1 MKKIISILILLNS
14 LQLHAQTPNWSE
26 RMAATLMSQH
36 PDSLCYD
43 KTKPDKWNYEMGVLL
58 LGIEQVWRKTGDGK
72 YFYYIQKLID
82 NYVQEN
88 GQIRTYNIE
97 DYNIDM
103 LPPARMCLL
112 LYQQTG
118 KTKYKLASETF
129 RKQLSTQPRTK
140 EGGFWHKKR
149 YPFQMWLDGLY
160 MGEPFYTEYST
171 LFNEPNNFEDIVNQF
186 VWCERH
192 TRDAKTGLLYHA
204 YDESK
209 EQKWANSVT
218 GQSPHFWDRAMG
230 WYMIGLVDV
239 LDYFPKNHPRRP
251 ELVAILQRAA
261 AAIVP
266 FQSATSG
273 VWYQVLDKGA
283 EAGNYQEA
291 SGSAMFTYSLLKGIR
306 LGVLDKKYLP
316 VAQKAYAGILK
327 TFISTDNQNLIH
339 LNDVCSVAGL
349 GGNPYRDGSFK
360 YYVSEPRRTD
370 DIKGAAPFMMA
381 SVEMER
387 LEEYAQ
393 IGKGKTVVLDYYF
406 NNEYRKNAE
415 GKQERFHY
423 IWEDLTNSGFA
434 WFGEAFA
441 RHGATLTS
449 LTVTP
454 TLDNL
459 KNASIYIIVDPDT
472 KKETENPHFMDEKS
486 IEVLKKWVQ
495 KGGTL
500 VLMANDTSNCEITNF
515 NKLASVF
522 GIQFTNKSRNMVK
535 NNFFEQGTVDIPTNH
550 SIFQTAKKLF
560 VKELSVLS
568 VKAPA
573 EATVTQENDII
584 MATSRFGKGTVFAIG
599 DPWLYNEYVDGKKLP
614 ADYDNFKA
622 ARDLAKWLLTHK

>member
-1 MKKIISILILLNS
+1 
-14 LQLHAQTPNWSE
+14 
-26 RMAATLMSQH
+26 
-36 PDSLCYD
+36 
-43 KTKPDKWNYEMGVLL
+43 V
-58 LGIEQVWRKTGDGK
+58 
-72 YFYYIQKLID
+72 
-82 NYVQEN
+82 
-88 GQIRTYNIE
+88 
-97 DYNIDM
+97 
-103 LPPARMCLL
+103 
-112 LYQQTG
+112 
-118 KTKYKLASETF
+118 
-129 RKQLSTQPRTK
+129 
-140 EGGFWHKKR
+140 
-149 YPFQMWLDGLY
+149 
-160 MGEPFYTEYST
+160 
-171 LFNEPNNFEDIVNQF
+171 
-186 VWCERH
+186 
-192 TRDAKTGLLYHA
+192 
-204 YDESK
+204 K

-218 GQSPHFWDRAMG
+218 GQSPHFWGRAMG

-261 AAIVP
+261 AAITP

-273 VWYQVLDKGA
+273 VWYQILDKGA
-283 EAGNYQEA
+283 ESGNYQEA

-316 VAQKAYAGILK
+316 IAQKAHAGILK

-370 DIKGAAPFMMA
+370 DIKGAAPFIMA

-387 LEEYAQ
+387 LEQDAP

-423 IWEDLTNSGFA
+423 IWEDLTNAGFA
-434 WFGEAFA
+434 WFGDAFT
-441 RHGATLTS
+441 RHGATITS

-459 KNASIYIIVDPDT
+459 KNASVYIIVDPDT
-472 KKETENPHFMDEKS
+472 KKETDNPHFMDEKS
-486 IEVLKKWVQ
+486 IEVLQKWVK

-500 VLMANDTSNCEITNF
+500 VLMANDTANCEITHF
-515 NKLASVF
+515 NQLASVF

-535 NNFFEQGTVDIPTNH
+535 NNIFEQGIVNIPTNH

-573 EATVTQENDII
+573 VASVTADNDII
-584 MATSRFGKGTVFAIG
+584 IATAKLGKGTVFAIG

-614 ADYDNFKA
+614 AEYDNFKA
-622 ARDLAKWLLTHK
+622 TRDLAKWLLSQSKR

>member
-1 MKKIISILILLNS
+1 MKKIISLLILLIN
-14 LQLHAQTPNWSE
+14 LQLHAQTDWSE

-58 LGIEQVWRKTGDGK
+58 LGIEQVWRKTGDGN
-72 YFYYIQKLID
+72 YFRYIQKLID
-82 NYVQEN
+82 NYVQED
-88 GQIRTYNIE
+88 GQIRTYNME
-97 DYNIDM
+97 EYNIDM

-118 KTKYKLASETF
+118 KTKYKLAAETF

-160 MGEPFYTEYST
+160 MGEPFYTEYSI

-186 VWCERH
+186 VWCERG

-204 YDESK
+204 FDAAK

-218 GQSPHFWDRAMG
+218 GQSPHFWGRAMG
-230 WYMIGLVDV
+230 WYMVGLVDV
-239 LDYFPKNHPRRP
+239 LDYFPKNHPRRA
-251 ELVAILQRAA
+251 ELVAILQRTA
-261 AAIVP
+261 AAIAP
-266 FQSATSG
+266 FQTETG
-273 VWYQVLDKGA
+273 VWYQVLDKVKTDGNYA
-283 EAGNYQEA
+283 EASA
-291 SGSAMFTYSLLKGIR
+291 TAMFTYSLLKGVR
-306 LGVLDKKYLP
+306 LGALDKKYLSIG
-316 VAQKAYAGILK
+316 QKAYVGILR
-327 TFISTDNQNLIH
+327 TFISSDNQNFIH

-370 DIKGAAPFMMA
+370 DIKGAAPFLMA

-387 LEEYAQ
+387 LETYAQ
-393 IGKGKTVVLDYYF
+393 VGKGKTVVLDYYF
-406 NNEYRKNAE
+406 NNEYRKNSE

-423 IWEDLTNSGFA
+423 IWEDHTNSGFA
-434 WFGEAFA
+434 WFGDAFA
-441 RHGATLTS
+441 RHGATLSS

-459 KNASIYIIVDPDT
+459 KNASVYIIVDPDT
-472 KKETENPHFMDEKS
+472 KKETDNPHFMDDKS
-486 IEVLKKWVQ
+486 IEVLKKWVK

-500 VLMANDTSNCEITNF
+500 VLMANDTSNCEITHF

-535 NNFFEQGTVDIPTNH
+535 NNFFEQGTVDVPTNH

-622 ARDLAKWLLTHK
+622 ARDLAKWLLTKK